1 MSSACGGGS
10 TEPAF
15 RVTGRGSAVAGDALA
30 LAVVDRDGAALG
42 SDVAVTWRLPA
53 TVSALSPDATDPA
66 DPLPV
71 PGAAPTGVFVVNPSR
86 GDVASTIAD
95 VLFVL
100 DAGSAGR
107 GSLVV
112 TADLSTGDSVAA
124 EIEVSA
130 APTGDATRGQSVYG
144 ANCARC
150 HGNTGD
156 GTDAN
161 ADGTFTIAGSNYLFP
176 APGLNN
182 APDTGNLGGDP
193 DWTAALLAF
202 AARCDADNGALAL
215 RDPMPN
221 WLTTPDAASGSAL
234 STQDFADVYAYLTSE
249 AQ

>member
-1 MSSACGGGS
+1 MMSSACGGGS

-144 ANCARC
+144 ANTATPATARTRTPTARSRSRARTTCSRRPASTTRPTRATSAAIPTGPRRCSRSRRAATPTTARSRCATRC
-150 HGNTGD
+150 LTG
-156 GTDAN
+156 
-161 ADGTFTIAGSNYLFP
+161 
-176 APGLNN
+176 
-182 APDTGNLGGDP
+182 
-193 DWTAALLAF
+193 
-202 AARCDADNGALAL
+202 
-215 RDPMPN
+215 
-221 WLTTPDAASGSAL
+221 
-234 STQDFADVYAYLTSE
+234 
-249 AQ
+249 